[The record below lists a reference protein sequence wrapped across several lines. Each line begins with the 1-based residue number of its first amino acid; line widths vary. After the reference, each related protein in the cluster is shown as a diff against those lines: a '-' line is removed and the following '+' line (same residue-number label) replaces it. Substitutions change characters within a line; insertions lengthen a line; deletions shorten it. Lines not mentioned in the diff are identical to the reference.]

1 MEIIKGKFFFPI
13 PLSHILC
20 TFLIYNFKVIQ
31 LHGHLKEN
39 SYEDFTNQQMTAG
52 AGMSEYTGGVA
63 KTVSMFSKLMNQ
75 GSALVVEGVNFVLKE
90 NVSVFRSECK
100 FFFYLCKF

>member
-1 MEIIKGKFFFPI
+1 MTDT
-13 PLSHILC
+13 L
-20 TFLIYNFKVIQ
+20 
-31 LHGHLKEN
+31 LHP
-39 SYEDFTNQQMTAG
+39 QMTAG

-90 NVSVFRSECK
+90 NVST
-100 FFFYLCKF
+100 LL